1 MAVRANW
8 KGVLKVGELTC
19 PVALFTATS
28 TAERVAFH
36 LLNRKTGHRLHREF
50 VDGETGKPV
59 ESGNQVKGYDTGNGN
74 YVILEPDEIAAAL
87 PDSDKTLTVDAFVAC
102 DDIDD
107 TYFDRPYFLAP
118 SQKDA
123 TEAFLLL
130 RDGMRAKK
138 VAAVAQTVLF
148 RRLRTLLIR
157 AHDDGLVAT
166 TLNFDYEVRSSD
178 EAFDEIPTVK
188 ITAEMLDL
196 AQHIIKTKMG
206 SFDPA
211 AIEDRYED
219 AVAEL
224 VKAKIE
230 GRKIVAPK
238 RPKAANVVG
247 LLDALSRSFH
257 LP

>member
-59 ESGNQVKGYDTGNGN
+59 ESGDQVKGYDTGNGN

-123 TEAFLLL
+123 TEAFLL
-130 RDGMRAKK
+130 
-138 VAAVAQTVLF
+138 
-148 RRLRTLLIR
+148 R

-247 LLDALSRSFH
+247 LLDALRQSATGAKPAAKKPAAPKRKAG
-257 LP
+257 